1 MSFIAAHWPSSP
13 MVMALGTMGILA
25 LALGLLILAARPAL
39 NEWKMVRRAHR
50 HIALRPNV
58 RAKAAQRQSSAAP
71 ILRAADI
78 AGWAAMLEAQF
89 SSNGRLRTRLDAT
102 GLVIPSRR
110 FLLIDLAIGAAILL
124 LALNLGLSV
133 GGAFLLAVSLGLGG
147 PWWFLGHL
155 AQRRRSA
162 FANRFPEAIGLIV
175 RGLKAGLPVSDTIV
189 EVGRE
194 IVGPVG
200 EEFRGVGDQLRLGQ
214 ALEAA
219 LWLVAKRL
227 ALPAL
232 NFFVITLS
240 VQRETGGNLA
250 ETLENLDEILRSREA
265 MRLKVRAMSSEAI
278 ASAAIIGSLPL
289 VMGVLMAF
297 ASPGYIDPLF
307 TTALGKLLLG
317 AATASMIAGIIVMRQ
332 MVKFEI

>member
-1 MSFIAAHWPSSP
+1 M
-13 MVMALGTMGILA
+13 
-25 LALGLLILAARPAL
+25 GLLAGLGAGMAIMMGLAAG
-39 NEWKMVRRAHR
+39 
-50 HIALRPNV
+50 I
-58 RAKAAQRQSSAAP
+58 
-71 ILRAADI
+71 
-78 AGWAAMLEAQF
+78 
-89 SSNGRLRTRLDAT
+89 
-102 GLVIPSRR
+102 
-110 FLLIDLAIGAAILL
+110 
-124 LALNLGLSV
+124 
-133 GGAFLLAVSLGLGG
+133 GG
-147 PWWFLGHL
+147 PWWGIGILS
-155 AQRRRSA
+155 QRRRSA
-162 FANRFPEAIGLIV
+162 FSNRFPEAIGLIV

-194 IVGPVG
+194 INGPVG
-200 EEFRGVGDQLRLGQ
+200 EEFRGIGDQLRLGQ

-219 LWLVAKRL
+219 LWVVAKRL

-278 ASAAIIGSLPL
+278 ASAAIIGSLPV
-289 VMGVLMAF
+289 VMGGLMAF

-307 TTALGKLLLG
+307 TTQLGRILLG
-317 AATASMIAGIIVMRQ
+317 AATASMAAGVLVMRQ